1 MSSCLSYSR
10 NPLRRT
16 QFGSA
21 LCKGDCPN
29 VLINSKSVLQG
40 KNQATRTQKTISGIS
55 MPKTFRELKYAGY
68 SRQIEASP
76 TQFLRST
83 AAAG

>member
-1 MSSCLSYSR
+1 VSSCLSYSR

-40 KNQATRTQKTISGIS
+40 ATRTQKTISGIS